1 LSLPPYDS
9 AFETV
14 LAAIRQPARLIGE
27 EAGAGP
33 GFSGDPLEL
42 RVVLGF
48 PDTYEIAIS
57 NQALQILYYLARL
70 ADGVGVER
78 AYLPW
83 VDATEEM
90 RRASVPLLTL
100 ETWTPVR
107 EAHLLGITLQHE
119 LHYTNLLEMLDLAGI
134 PLHAEERT
142 QQQALVLV
150 GGPACANF
158 APFSRF
164 VDAVAVGDG
173 EEVFPEILEVV
184 GQARRLG
191 LPRDEAKRRLA
202 QVQGVFVPDMSTSVR
217 RRAIPRLTG
226 APYPP
231 SCLVPLVAGVHDRA
245 WVEVMRGCTRGCRF
259 CQAGMWYRPVR
270 ERAPEEVLDL
280 TARELAETGHQE
292 LAFASLST
300 TDYSGLSEVLA
311 GVAVSHPEV
320 SLSLPSL
327 RVDTASVRL
336 AWLASPTGASLTLA
350 PEAGSQ
356 RMRDVINKN
365 VTEDDILAAADE
377 AFRTGRTTLKL
388 YFMIGL
394 PEETDDDVVA
404 IADLCIKIRLRG
416 REALGA
422 RAGRLQLNVSVNS
435 FIPKPFTPFQWA
447 AMADRETISR
457 RQALLRTRLRKPGI
471 RLAMPDPGRGYLEAA
486 LARGDASM
494 GEVIESAWRKGARF
508 DPWTEQFRP
517 AAWAAAFEEA
527 GTTAEVLATTPLA
540 GDLPLPWDTVD
551 GVPDHAFLWAEW
563 QKAARGEATGDCRWD
578 GCTVCGACDDP
589 PGNDLARA
597 AGFAVAT
604 APTPEQAAP
613 LAGQTAS
620 PAGQGGSR
628 GGVPWRYVCR
638 FSVTGRGRFLGH
650 LDRMEAFRRAVRRA
664 GGRLALSAGMRPK
677 AQLSLALPLG
687 VGVEGLQELC
697 EFELAED
704 PGIGFEERLGQA
716 LPGHMRLLGLESYS
730 GRRRVAAR
738 VNAAAYQV
746 LFSAEGSDL
755 GGSAAGA
762 SVARRGAG
770 PVAAALSEGVRRL
783 GEAADWPVEEIR
795 EGRRRVVDIKLYLQE
810 LVLEPGRRGP
820 RDEVGDPIL
829 GGADRNR
836 AGADAVADR
845 NPTGLWTLEF
855 TAAVTP
861 TGTARPE
868 AVLQALAQASGLRL
882 KAVSVRR
889 TQILLD

>member
-1 LSLPPYDS
+1 LSRPQYDS

-33 GFSGDPLEL
+33 GFSGDPVEL

-57 NQALQILYYLARL
+57 NQALQILYHLARL
-70 ADGVGVER
+70 AGGVAVER

-83 VDATEEM
+83 VDAIEEM
-90 RRASVPLLTL
+90 RRAGIPLLTL

-107 EAHLLGITLQHE
+107 EAHMLGITLQHE

-134 PLHAEERT
+134 PLHTDERS
-142 QQQALVLV
+142 QLHPLVLV

-164 VDAVAVGDG
+164 VDAIALGDG
-173 EEVFPEILEVV
+173 EELFPEILEVMR
-184 GQARRLG
+184 QARLRG
-191 LPRDEAKRRLA
+191 LPRDEAKRRVA
-202 QVQGVFVPDMSTSVR
+202 QVQGVFVPGVSTRVR
-217 RRAIPRLTG
+217 RRAIPRLSG
-226 APYPP
+226 APYPA

-280 TARELAETGHQE
+280 AAQELTETGHQE

-300 TDYSGLSEVLA
+300 TDYTSLSQVLA
-311 GVAVSHPEV
+311 GVAATHPQV

-336 AWLASPTGASLTLA
+336 AGLASPTGASLTLA

-356 RMRDVINKN
+356 RIRDIINKN
-365 VTEDDILAAADE
+365 VTEDDILSAADE

-394 PEETDDDVVA
+394 PEETDEDVVA
-404 IADLCIKIRLRG
+404 IADLCLKIRMRG

-422 RAGRLQLNVSVNS
+422 RAGRLHLNVSVNS

-447 AMADRETISR
+447 SMADRETITR

-494 GEVIESAWRKGARF
+494 GEVIESAWKKGARF

-527 GTTAEVLATTPLA
+527 GATAELLATTPLA
-540 GDLPLPWDTVD
+540 GDLALPWDTVD

-563 QKAARGEATGDCRWD
+563 QKAAREETTGDCRWD
-578 GCTVCGACDDP
+578 GCTFCGACDDP

-597 AGFAVAT
+597 TGFAAGAALT
-604 APTPEQAAP
+604 AGQAAP
-613 LAGQTAS
+613 
-620 PAGQGGSR
+620 PAGQAAPPARQGGS
-628 GGVPWRYVCR
+628 GGVPQRYLCR

-677 AQLSLALPLG
+677 PQLSLALPLG

-697 EFELAED
+697 EIELAED
-704 PGIGFEERLGQA
+704 PGTGFDERLGQA

-730 GRRRVAAR
+730 DRRRAAAR
-738 VNAAAYQV
+738 VSVAEYQVVFSVERPEEGGDGGRASEAPMAAAEA
-746 LFSAEGSDL
+746 LTAALAEG
-755 GGSAAGA
+755 AKRFA
-762 SVARRGAG
+762 
-770 PVAAALSEGVRRL
+770 
-783 GEAADWPVEEIR
+783 EATDWPVEEIR
-795 EGRRRVVDIKLYLQE
+795 EGRRRVVDVRRYVKE
-810 LVLEPGRRGP
+810 LVLDPGGQAELGDVGGP
-820 RDEVGDPIL
+820 GGRAPGD
-829 GGADRNR
+829 R
-836 AGADAVADR
+836 AS
-845 NPTGLWTLEF
+845 TGVWTLGF

-868 AVLQALAQASGLRL
+868 AVLQALALASGLRL
-882 KAVSVRR
+882 KSLSVRR
-889 TQILLD
+889 IRIRLD